1 MHLPSILWLVVLG
14 SLIRGM
20 PKARAKRQ
28 VLEALLQCLLD
39 TTGVDLEGAGVELN
53 VLETQILLRLLLRD
67 DAVVGPEEH
76 RPVACLRVDER
87 SILILLGST
96 TLSEEAQVLDLD
108 LTACVAEVEGV
119 RIGLRLVEVA
129 C

>member
-14 SLIRGM
+14 SLIRGT

-53 VLETQILLRLLLRD
+53 VLETQILLPCFC
-67 DAVVGPEEH
+67 VM
-76 RPVACLRVDER
+76 
-87 SILILLGST
+87 
-96 TLSEEAQVLDLD
+96 TLSLGQRSTGLFLCQVMPLPNSPP
-108 LTACVAEVEGV
+108 TPRSV
-119 RIGLRLVEVA
+119 RKRRYSTLHL
-129 C
+129 